1 MKKEEIRVTIDSLE
15 KQQKAIEILNR
26 YNEPIWG
33 YSSAM
38 DFDEEQKHLCVD
50 TQSENNEWW
59 IQEEDC
65 NDGWKN
71 RTEITLDE
79 LETILKN
86 ESNHS

>member
-1 MKKEEIRVTIDSLE
+1 MKKEKIRVTIDSTE

-26 YNEPIWG
+26 YQQKIWG
-33 YSSAM
+33 FFEAM
-38 DFDEEQKHLCVD
+38 DFKENKKHLCLD
-50 TQSENNEWW
+50 MQSEIYEWW
-59 IQEEDC
+59 IQSEIC
-65 NDGWKN
+65 DGWEN